1 MAPPTGSVLE
11 RLELQRQALPEGVRP
26 NARGTADETRA
37 KMYALRFRNRWGAR
51 HQRIRPR
58 EDMGPAEMRQKV
70 GSGRRKISFM
80 LPGSGLDLRPESG
93 APVWGRTIRFV
104 LGAGIRRP
112 KTGFGLP
119 AATLGPPCPEGFR
132 SLAMVQFRRLPG
144 AAAEGTT
151 PGQHGRGVAGS
162 TGTQIQNRAN
172 PKPLATSATVI

>member
-1 MAPPTGSVLE
+1 
-11 RLELQRQALPEGVRP
+11 
-26 NARGTADETRA
+26 
-37 KMYALRFRNRWGAR
+37 MYALKFRNRWGAR

-70 GSGRRKISFM
+70 GSGGRKISFM

-93 APVWGRTIRFV
+93 APFWGRTIRFV
-104 LGAGIRRP
+104 LGAGIRRS

-119 AATLGPPCPEGFR
+119 AAPLGPPCPAGFR

-151 PGQHGRGVAGS
+151 PGQHGRDFGVFIPGGRQGHGPLQQEAAARRRWACAAGQPQAAADLLY
-162 TGTQIQNRAN
+162 TCGVH
-172 PKPLATSATVI
+172 L